1 MEQTLEILDRLI
13 AFDTVSSKSNLAI
26 IDFIE
31 NFLIARGF
39 DVTRIPDETG
49 QKAGIYAVLG
59 PKEASGIMLSA
70 HTDVVPVEGQLWT
83 SDPFK
88 LTRLDDRL
96 YGRGT
101 TDMKGYV
108 ASVMALADRA
118 SKLVLKEPLKIVLSY
133 DEEIGCVGI
142 KQMIDRLTPLIGLP
156 RACIVGEP
164 TEMQVAVGHKGKA
177 ALRATCKGQAGH
189 SALAPK
195 FTNALHIAAE
205 FVQELQALQTEL
217 AQNGA
222 RDLAYDIPY
231 STVHVGQMS
240 GGTAL
245 NIVPDAAE
253 ITFECRHLVADRPEE
268 LEERIADAAE
278 RVADRHRLLFDGA
291 DISIEKYNSYP
302 GLDVASDASIV
313 NIAQRLAA
321 TNETTKVAF
330 GTEAGYFDALGVQT
344 VVCGPGSMEGQG
356 HKADE
361 YIEVSQLNA
370 CDEMMDRILA
380 ELQG

>member
-1 MEQTLEILDRLI
+1 MVCRTSLGAFRIHEPVRNKDILLASIKMEQTLEILDRLI

-142 KQMIDRLTPLIGLP
+142 
-156 RACIVGEP
+156 
-164 TEMQVAVGHKGKA
+164 
-177 ALRATCKGQAGH
+177 
-189 SALAPK
+189 
-195 FTNALHIAAE
+195 
-205 FVQELQALQTEL
+205 
-217 AQNGA
+217 
-222 RDLAYDIPY
+222 
-231 STVHVGQMS
+231 
-240 GGTAL
+240 
-245 NIVPDAAE
+245 
-253 ITFECRHLVADRPEE
+253 
-268 LEERIADAAE
+268 
-278 RVADRHRLLFDGA
+278 
-291 DISIEKYNSYP
+291 
-302 GLDVASDASIV
+302 
-313 NIAQRLAA
+313 
-321 TNETTKVAF
+321 
-330 GTEAGYFDALGVQT
+330 
-344 VVCGPGSMEGQG
+344 
-356 HKADE
+356 
-361 YIEVSQLNA
+361 
-370 CDEMMDRILA
+370 
-380 ELQG
+380 